1 MIDADLKI
9 QVLDIIFTE
18 ELFFVMARL
27 KYKIILKDKWMILMD
42 KYLLALYT
50 KNMITKD
57 ILLAYARDRENIE
70 MMIS

>member
-27 KYKIILKDKWMILMD
+27 KYKIILKDK
-42 KYLLALYT
+42 
-50 KNMITKD
+50 
-57 ILLAYARDRENIE
+57 
-70 MMIS
+70 